1 MYVLTENGIFTRKR
15 GKEGPDSQ
23 IAPMGESAISRAL
36 RIAGNREG
44 QQVFLPSEGLEFNS
58 CEEAKEFYNL
68 YSWEVGFGIRKGG
81 SRKNG
86 NKYITRQDLVCS
98 CEVCAQW

>member
-1 MYVLTENGIFTRKR
+1 MGYFTRKR
-15 GKEGPDSQ
+15 GKEGPDSR

-36 RIAGNREG
+36 RTAGNREG
-44 QQVFLPSEGLEFNS
+44 QPVFLPYEGLEFNS

-86 NKYITRQDLVCS
+86 YEYITRQDLVCS